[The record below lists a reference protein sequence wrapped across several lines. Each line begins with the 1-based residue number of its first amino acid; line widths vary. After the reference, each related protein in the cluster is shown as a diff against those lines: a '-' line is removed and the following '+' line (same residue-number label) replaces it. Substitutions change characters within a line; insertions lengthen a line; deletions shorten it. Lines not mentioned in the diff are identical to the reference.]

1 MLWML
6 TFGAIIVIQ
15 RSSYFSEFVR
25 LVNQNTACNTLIKWN
40 TPLPLGGKAAQG
52 VLFCLRV
59 GAIWS
64 NSIFSSFSL
73 YLRNMI
79 IYAYISWLNACI
91 VIVSRFLPNIMII
104 GWIFS
109 TWDQLFLS
117 YAFLSRLPLQNLYF
131 IIPQVIFDTINT
143 KTNGFIENWQV
154 TSIYYKNDIEMLISR
169 LFKKAFITS
178 CVYRKYEDSFVTTL
192 MLFPNT
198 QLNCIISSV
207 LIIFQTI
214 FYFQNLL

>member
-6 TFGAIIVIQ
+6 TFGAIIFIQ
-15 RSSYFSEFVR
+15 RSNYFSEFVR
-25 LVNQNTACNTLIKWN
+25 LVNHNTACNTLIKWN

-52 VLFCLRV
+52 VLFCLRI

-79 IYAYISWLNACI
+79 IYANISWLNACI

-117 YAFLSRLPLQNLYF
+117 YAFLSRPPLQNLYF
-131 IIPQVIFDTINT
+131 IFPQVIFDTINT

-178 CVYRKYEDSFVTTL
+178 CVYCKYEDSSVTTL
-192 MLFPNT
+192 MLFQTHNS
-198 QLNCIISSV
+198 IASS
-207 LIIFQTI
+207 LAFWLY
-214 FYFQNLL
+214 FKPLFFQNLL